1 MCRGTGKASVHSDS
15 VSVIMQQGYQKPQ
28 VFFTFSGVETEIELI
43 LARSGILVND
53 LLHRS
58 SLGIGWRRASGLC
71 SVPQDV
77 SGHKKESKE
86 VPAAERGITLQDSIQ
101 ILELTKNLVPVG
113 SGKPLQ

>member
-1 MCRGTGKASVHSDS
+1 
-15 VSVIMQQGYQKPQ
+15 MQQGYQKPQ
-28 VFFTFSGVETEIELI
+28 VVFFTFSGVETEIELI

-58 SLGIGWRRASGLC
+58 SLGIGWRRACRLC

-113 SGKPLQ
+113 SGKRLQ

>member
-1 MCRGTGKASVHSDS
+1 M
-15 VSVIMQQGYQKPQ
+15 
-28 VFFTFSGVETEIELI
+28 FFTFSGVETEIEVI

-58 SLGIGWRRASGLC
+58 SLGIGWRRASRLC

-86 VPAAERGITLQDSIQ
+86 VPAAERGITLQDSTQ

-113 SGKPLQ
+113 SGKRLQ